1 MFFSIELLSLALLA
15 VGLSMDAFSI
25 SLGLG
30 MNKIRLKRIA
40 VIGLVIGSFHM
51 LFPMAGMLLGH
62 ALSEQVGQ
70 WTAIA
75 SGILLFFIGAHMFF
89 SAFRI
94 SDEYRW
100 QPAGIG
106 LWILAGSVSLDS
118 FTVGFSLGISGVT
131 IVITLLIF
139 GVVSCLLTWAGLLLG
154 RHLQGFLGTYSEILG
169 GLILSCFGIYMLFS

>member
-1 MFFSIELLSLALLA
+1 MFFSTELLSLALLA
-15 VGLSMDAFSI
+15 IGLSMDAFSI

-30 MNKIRLKRIA
+30 MNKMRLKRIA

-51 LFPMAGMLLGH
+51 IFPMVGMLLGH

-70 WTAIA
+70 WTALA

-89 SAFRI
+89 SAFHT

-100 QPAGIG
+100 QPVGLG
-106 LWILAGSVSLDS
+106 LWMLAFSVSLDS

-131 IVITLLIF
+131 IIITLVIF
-139 GVVSCLLTWAGLLLG
+139 GIVSCILTWLGLFLG
-154 RHLQGFLGTYSEILG
+154 RRLQGFLGTYSEIFG
-169 GLILSCFGIYMLFS
+169 GIILCSFGIYMLFS

>member
-1 MFFSIELLSLALLA
+1 MFFSTELISLALLA

-30 MNKIRLKRIA
+30 MNRMRLKRIA
-40 VIGLVIGSFHM
+40 MIGLVIGGFHM

-70 WTAIA
+70 WTALA

-94 SDEYRW
+94 PDEYRW
-100 QPAGIG
+100 QPVGLG
-106 LWILAGSVSLDS
+106 LWMLAFSVSLDS

-131 IVITLLIF
+131 IIFTLVIF
-139 GVVSCLLTWAGLLLG
+139 GIVSCIFTWIGLLLG
-154 RHLQGFLGTYSEILG
+154 RRLQGFFGTYSELFG
-169 GLILSCFGIYMLFS
+169 GIILSCFGIYLIFS